1 MENKIDFSNKY
12 ISAFR
17 SDGTKGKQYKITDC
31 FNKDYLES
39 VFGQELAMFCEDK
52 REEDEW

>member
-52 REEDEW
+52 REEDE